1 MLYRKLKGILMSR
14 KLEPR
19 ERRFLELVSTGSVAV
34 GLSVAE
40 HLHRRGLICIADG
53 RYKITPAGIN
63 ILSASKQSIDARKN
77 PQ

>member
-1 MLYRKLKGILMSR
+1 MLYRKLKGILVSR

-40 HLHRRGLICIADG
+40 HLHRRGLIYIAGG

-63 ILSASKQSIDARKN
+63 ILSIAKQSIDARKN